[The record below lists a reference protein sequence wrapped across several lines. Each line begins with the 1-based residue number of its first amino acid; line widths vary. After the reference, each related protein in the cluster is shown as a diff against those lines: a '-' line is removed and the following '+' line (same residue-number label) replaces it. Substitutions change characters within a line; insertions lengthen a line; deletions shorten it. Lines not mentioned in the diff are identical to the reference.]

1 MVRKRICYLIEESTK
16 ARGVFATPVTVE
28 KKRYCLELSVT
39 RSEYYNAENVGIKPE
54 IVLKLARASEYSGE
68 LYVKYGGQKYDI
80 IRNYE
85 TRDGGIELVIARSDV
100 NA

>member
-1 MVRKRICYLIEESTK
+1 MVRKRICWLIQESTK
-16 ARGVFATPVTVE
+16 ARGVFETPETVE
-28 KKRYCLELSVT
+28 KKRFCTELSVS

-54 IVLKLARASEYSGE
+54 IVLKLARASEYGKE
-68 LYVKYGGQKYDI
+68 LTLRYQGQTYDI

-85 TRDGGIELVIARSDV
+85 TRDGGIELVIARSDI